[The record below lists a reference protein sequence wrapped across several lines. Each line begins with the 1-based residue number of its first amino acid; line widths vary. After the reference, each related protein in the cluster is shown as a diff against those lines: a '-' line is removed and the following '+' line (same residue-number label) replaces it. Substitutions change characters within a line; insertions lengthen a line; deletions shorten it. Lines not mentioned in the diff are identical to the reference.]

1 VVALGADTKVLRQL
15 VVAVVR
21 AALRAGVRVRLLV
34 GCRLGKIAVLDRD
47 VDALRHGASL
57 VPLPVMPPEFW
68 VASTK
73 PEFALR
79 RAKV

>member
-1 VVALGADTKVLRQL
+1 VSLQVM
-15 VVAVVR
+15 
-21 AALRAGVRVRLLV
+21 LL
-34 GCRLGKIAVLDRD
+34 
-47 VDALRHGASL
+47 SL
-57 VPLPVMPPEFW
+57 W